1 MMPENDARRFTQDE
15 VNAILRRA
23 IDRQGGASSAGTVS
37 YKDLIET
44 ARELGIDPSQLEA
57 AMQEQEEQGST
68 EAAREAWKKQRKQK
82 FFQHLRSFVIVN
94 LGLMVL
100 NLVFGGPPWFF
111 WPLFGWGIGL
121 AFDAAETFFPKDRD
135 IERGARRLMEKQQR
149 IRRREVK
156 INGKKSLTIDS
167 KGGRIII
174 EKGDKRIEIG

>member
-1 MMPENDARRFTQDE
+1 MSEKDARRFTQDE
-15 VNAILRRA
+15 VNEILRRA
-23 IDRQGGASSAGTVS
+23 IDRQGGGGTVGTVS
-37 YKDLIET
+37 YNDLLDT
-44 ARELGIDPSQLEA
+44 ARELGIDPHQLEA

-94 LGLMVL
+94 FGLLVL
-100 NLVFGGPPWFF
+100 DIMTGGPNWFF

-121 AFDAAETFFPKDRD
+121 AFDAAETFYPKERD
-135 IERGARRLMEKQQR
+135 IERGARRLLERQHR
-149 IRRREVK
+149 LRRRELK